1 MVNNEY
7 ILNKFPEIN
16 LSYDKI
22 LHRKVYSDLYFL
34 IPKGKKGFLWFTYKD
49 KHNICYFLELNKYNK
64 IIGIYNQLISFD
76 KELSYNTIIY
86 GTLYNKTS
94 VNYFSCENIFYFK
107 GDYVGES
114 LFIDKFKIMRDI
126 FDNYINEKI
135 YTNNFLYIGIPYFTD
150 NNKEIYKNI
159 PFMHYEVSHIT
170 FINLNETNISGI
182 ILNNKD
188 IQIKECIFK
197 VKASIKDDLYELYCN
212 NNYLYGH
219 ALIMDYKKSILMNTL
234 FRNIKE
240 NYNLDL
246 LEESDEEDDFENIN
260 IDKYVDVKKEIYMK
274 CKYNMKFKK
283 WEPIE
288 KCNKEKLFSYKE
300 IQKLEQN

>member
-7 ILNKFPEIN
+7 ILSKFPEIN
-16 LSYDKI
+16 LSYDNI

-34 IPKGKKGFLWFTYKD
+34 IPKGKKGFLWFTYKE

-64 IIGIYNQLISFD
+64 ITNIINCIVSFD

-86 GTLYNKTS
+86 GTFYNKNEI
-94 VNYFSCENIFYFK
+94 NYFSCENIYYYK
-107 GDYVGES
+107 GEYIGDYT
-114 LFIDKFKIMRDI
+114 FINKLKIFQNI
-126 FDNYINEKI
+126 FDNYINQKI
-135 YTNNFLYIGIPYFTD
+135 YTNKFLYVGMPFFTN
-150 NNKEIYKNI
+150 NNKEVYKNI
-159 PFMHYEVSHIT
+159 SSMHYNVSHIL
-170 FINLNETNISGI
+170 FVNLNSVEILGI
-182 ILNNKD
+182 IKNNKD

-212 NNYLYGH
+212 NNYLYGY
-219 ALIMDYKKSILMNTL
+219 ALIMDYKKSILMNNL

-260 IDKYVDVKKEIYMK
+260 IDKYVDIKKEIYMK
-274 CKYNMKFKK
+274 CKYNIKFKK

-288 KCNKEKLFSYKE
+288 KCNKEILFTYKE
-300 IQKLEQN
+300 IQKIEQN

>member
-7 ILNKFPEIN
+7 ILSKFPEIN
-16 LSYDKI
+16 LSYDNI

-34 IPKGKKGFLWFTYKD
+34 IPKGKKGFLWFTYKE

-64 IIGIYNQLISFD
+64 IINIINCIVSFD

-86 GTLYNKTS
+86 GTFYNKNEI
-94 VNYFSCENIFYFK
+94 NYFSCENIYYYK
-107 GDYVGES
+107 GEYIGDYT
-114 LFIDKFKIMRDI
+114 FINKLKIFQNI
-126 FDNYINEKI
+126 FDNYINQKI
-135 YTNNFLYIGIPYFTD
+135 YTNKFLYVGMPFFTN
-150 NNKEIYKNI
+150 NNKEVYKNI
-159 PFMHYEVSHIT
+159 SSMHYNVSHIL
-170 FINLNETNISGI
+170 FVNLNSVEILGI
-182 ILNNKD
+182 IKNNKD

-212 NNYLYGH
+212 NNYLYGY
-219 ALIMDYKKSILMNTL
+219 ALIMDYKKSILMNNL

-260 IDKYVDVKKEIYMK
+260 IDKYVDIKKEIYMK
-274 CKYNMKFKK
+274 CKYNIKFKK

-288 KCNKEKLFSYKE
+288 KCNKEILFTYKE
-300 IQKLEQN
+300 IQKIEQN